1 MTETK
6 KQEKVLDKTKKKERH
21 NLVLWNDDVNS
32 FDWVIKSLIEI
43 CKHEYTQAE
52 QCALIVHNKGK
63 ASVKSGEKEE
73 LLKLKREFDKR
84 KISTTVE

>member
-21 NLVLWNDDVNS
+21 NLILWNDDVNS

-63 ASVKSGEKEE
+63 AAVKSGEKEE

-84 KISTTVE
+84 QISTTVE